1 MGKMKNYAM
10 ERGYDGCC
18 DGVNLC
24 VDCDYYFS
32 TNHIYYKY
40 RPSIRTWYNK
50 ITKDVE
56 ERIKEHFKKK
66 KKKEKV
72 ELPPF

>member
-1 MGKMKNYAM
+1 MSKMKDYAMGKKH
-10 ERGYDGCC
+10 EWCC
-18 DGVNLC
+18 DGINLC

-50 ITKDVE
+50 TTSKAE
-56 ERIKEHFKKK
+56 EKIREYFKKK

-72 ELPPF
+72 EIPF